1 MAQSAGMK
9 TVGPIIYNC
18 IRMFLGGLILIP
30 IILIRN
36 QICKKSG
43 KPISN
48 TKLSIKRGIIT
59 GVILCTA
66 SNLQNIAMIDAS
78 AGKAGFMTALYIV
91 LVPVFA
97 IFIGRKTSFLTWF
110 SVLLALIGLY
120 FLCIGRG
127 GAFYFAPSDILLL
140 PYPVCR

>member
-1 MAQSAGMK
+1 MNKQEQHTQFTHSLILLLTAIIWGTSFVAQSAGMK

-97 IFIGRKTSFLTWF
+97 IFI
-110 SVLLALIGLY
+110 Y
-120 FLCIGRG
+120 
-127 GAFYFAPSDILLL
+127 LLL
-140 PYPVCR
+140 